1 MKSILV
7 FGAFLY
13 FSCFLN
19 AQVIVKGKVLGYD
32 SLPMKRA
39 DVTVKASL
47 DEKPFLKTT
56 VDTSGNFQVTINQN
70 GFFFLHLTGVDHSL
84 YEIPIIADG
93 SREISIDVKLSLN
106 QYYDK
111 IERVSIIGDFNDFDF
126 KSAVQMTKTED
137 GLFVAEFPTRKI
149 KFAYQLLGIEK
160 NGRSVNGTLA
170 SEYEPDGGGDYRSV
184 IFTEKGKAVVTFDP
198 AKLKRSDVRPE
209 IVFHEENSF
218 DESIYKIYNENVERR
233 KKFFTEYNKSG
244 GRMPDIDWSADVHR
258 LEEQLSTEKNPV
270 IRKMLYTSYLTLQL
284 FNSPAI
290 NDSIVD
296 NAFSEIEPSSLFWSY
311 DPQLLG
317 VVFAKN
323 NLGYIHR
330 VVEENPDRN
339 VRAFSLFMLLSEA
352 HYTEKTE
359 DAKKYYT
366 ALMKDYGDTQI
377 AKSAKVMNPES
388 AISNGNPVP
397 DYKIASLDNPDVKYS
412 KNKMLGKIYLID
424 FWATWCMPCIQEMG
438 TLHEAYSRYK
448 DKGFEILSISFDR
461 KPEDIGVFRKGVFKM
476 PWLHSFAENGF
487 QNPIAE
493 QFEVYGIPKPVLVNA
508 SGDIIAVG
516 NELRGENL
524 LTVLEGVFKEEEKT
538 EQE

>member
-13 FSCFLN
+13 FSCFLS

-39 DVTVKASL
+39 DVAVKASL
-47 DEKPFLKTT
+47 EEKPMLKAAA
-56 VDTSGNFQVTINQN
+56 DTSGKFQITINQT
-70 GFFFLHLTGVDHSL
+70 GFFFLHFTGVDHSL

-93 SREISIDVKLSLN
+93 AREVSLDVKLSLN
-106 QYYDK
+106 QYVDK
-111 IERVSIIGDFNDFDF
+111 IEGVSIIGDFNDFDF
-126 KSAVQMTKTED
+126 KSAVKMTKTED

-198 AKLKRSDVRPE
+198 ALLKRSDARPE
-209 IVFHEENSF
+209 IIFYEENSF
-218 DESIYKIYNENVERR
+218 DESIYKIYSENVERR
-233 KKFFTEYNKSG
+233 KKFFTEYNRSG
-244 GRMPDIDWSADVHR
+244 GRMPNIDWTVDVQHI
-258 LEEQLSTEKNPV
+258 EEQLSTEENPP

-296 NAFSEIEPSSLFWSY
+296 NAFTEIESSSLFWSY

-317 VVFAKN
+317 VVFAKD
-323 NLGYIHR
+323 NLNYIHS

-339 VRAFSLFMLLSEA
+339 VRAFALFMLLSEA
-352 HYTEKTE
+352 HYTEKVE

-377 AKSAKVMNPES
+377 AKSAKVMNPVS
-388 AISNGNPVP
+388 PISKGNPVP
-397 DYKIASLDNPDVKYS
+397 DFKIESLDNPDVRYS

-438 TLHEAYSRYK
+438 TLHNAYSLYK

-461 KPEDIGVFRKGVFKM
+461 KPEDIGVFRKGVYKM
-476 PWLHSFAENGF
+476 PWLHSFAEKGF
-487 QNPIAE
+487 QDPIAE
-493 QFEVYGIPKPVLVNA
+493 QFEVYGIPKPILVDS
-508 SGDIIAVG
+508 SGGIIAVG

-524 LTVLEGVFKEEEKT
+524 LAVLKSVFDEEEKT
-538 EQE
+538 EEE